1 MVELTGEY
9 PGVVWV
15 DPWPQSNHST
25 FAMRGVPAIALS
37 SEGRIRLDHL
47 RADSIEWVSPA
58 KLKEVV
64 SLVTAIVE
72 SLQDKPPDWT
82 RESGQEGPQGT

>member
-1 MVELTGEY
+1 
-9 PGVVWV
+9 
-15 DPWPQSNHST
+15 
-25 FAMRGVPAIALS
+25 VPAIAFS

-72 SLQDKPPDWT
+72 SLEDKPLEWT
-82 RESGQEGPQGT
+82 RESRLESREETLH